1 MRQRAA
7 TALELSCPLTPTLA
21 RRLPSQAPTRPLAS
35 LRLRHKTTSWLL
47 YRRPVRGPPRTC
59 GAPFLCPD
67 YAPHRALLAGAL
79 VPVADEDD
87 DDMSLVR
94 LAALARMKQ
103 ARERRAME
111 VYKPKSAPSA
121 PAVAGAPPKKRAK
134 RMPRTH
140 PLPAS
145 GYHGVV
151 RKSVFCYQAK
161 TSFNS
166 QAVFIGSFS
175 TPEAAA
181 RAYDTCVRGLEA
193 ARVDSGSES
202 RFNFISDE
210 VAAAAVAEAERLVA
224 QRLRVMQAP
233 QHRGG
238 AAAADG
244 EGGSELEEEEG
255 GAGGGGAPGGG
266 DGLLDDAGLAE
277 YLNYGASAP
286 AAPRARAAA
295 APRIKHCT
303 TCGAEMLSR
312 QKLCRVCRTPV
323 APEDAGGVG
332 LLRGVRIKKVQD
344 GVKYQSFLWHHGK
357 SNYLGTFYTQEEA
370 AKTYDDA
377 YRAACEEDG
386 NEPSAAVL
394 NWPTVEAAAAA
405 VEEARQAANVA
416 DRKEISKRK
425 LAKHGAAKGA
435 GTDGA
440 AVQKTL
446 ALTAP
451 PATTA
456 AAAPKTKKRPVR
468 EVDMFTSD
476 APPLMQQWTAGH
488 VQPAPQ
494 LAAPDAAAAAT
505 GSVFDML
512 GL

>member
-1 MRQRAA
+1 MPLLSGAASSLLTAYMLRAGEA
-7 TALELSCPLTPTLA
+7 KLGKHFETLTRDVADINEQLALLTGVKMGDRLHADVAGIDEKPVPLTA
-21 RRLPSQAPTRPLAS
+21 GRPL
-35 LRLRHKTTSWLL
+35 
-47 YRRPVRGPPRTC
+47 
-59 GAPFLCPD
+59 
-67 YAPHRALLAGAL
+67 PHQGLAGLPLVLRSAAASIREVAGGKAL
-79 VPVADEDD
+79 PQMFTWTHVEVSDLLRRVGLSQYEK
-87 DDMSLVR
+87 
-94 LAALARMKQ
+94 ALA
-103 ARERRAME
+103 
-111 VYKPKSAPSA
+111 
-121 PAVAGAPPKKRAK
+121 
-134 RMPRTH
+134 
-140 PLPAS
+140 PL
-145 GYHGVV
+145 
-151 RKSVFCYQAK
+151 
-161 TSFNS
+161 
-166 QAVFIGSFS
+166 
-175 TPEAAA
+175 
-181 RAYDTCVRGLEA
+181 
-193 ARVDSGSES
+193 
-202 RFNFISDE
+202 
-210 VAAAAVAEAERLVA
+210 
-224 QRLRVMQAP
+224 
-233 QHRGG
+233 GG
-238 AAAADG
+238 AALLG
-244 EGGSELEEEEG
+244 
-255 GAGGGGAPGGG
+255 
-266 DGLLDDAGLAE
+266 LDDAGLAE

-425 LAKHGAAKGA
+425 LAKHGAAQGA
-435 GTDGA
+435 GADGA
-440 AVQKTL
+440 APQKTL

-456 AAAPKTKKRPVR
+456 AAAPKAKKRPAR